1 MKHGWSNLK
10 EVLQKT
16 FRIREK
22 VDMALTGLI
31 IVPSES
37 IYPLICKPLQV
48 ELLDQFKTWL
58 SQLLEMEVGKEYV
71 QQFQD
76 SSFFS
81 IHLNW
86 EGVLRVGI
94 ALYEGDWV

>member
-16 FRIREK
+16 FWIREK

-31 IVPSES
+31 VVPSES
-37 IYPLICKPLQV
+37 IYPLICKPLPV

-71 QQFQD
+71 QLVPGFIFFLH
-76 SSFFS
+76 SSKFGERFE
-81 IHLNW
+81 IDVWVGL
-86 EGVLRVGI
+86 VL
-94 ALYEGDWV
+94 